1 MEMAVCAV
9 SVLRKQC
16 IAIKSINLTI
26 SNMSFTITD
35 FLISIPIT
43 AIIIFAIILLYKRA
57 KTFPTPMGCLLGC
70 VIMFWFV
77 LCFVGGCSARRQ
89 AKAEA
94 HLAKIKLVSTG
105 EIIKVPK
112 ADLVGTDSMFRDGKH
127 VYKNDTGRD
136 LVEYMVK
143 YTKDGNDLNNKIY
156 GYVISPDQYFYW
168 YDDDESYRM
177 FESPPASTRIVR
189 RGRNIRS
196 HPIESTYLTF
206 LDYIENVPDYVTVV
220 TFLKA
225 E

>member
-1 MEMAVCAV
+1 MEMVVCAV

-16 IAIKSINLTI
+16 IAIKSIILTI

-112 ADLVGTDSMFRDGKH
+112 ADSWNG
-127 VYKNDTGRD
+127 
-136 LVEYMVK
+136 
-143 YTKDGNDLNNKIY
+143 LN
-156 GYVISPDQYFYW
+156 V
-168 YDDDESYRM
+168 
-177 FESPPASTRIVR
+177 
-189 RGRNIRS
+189 
-196 HPIESTYLTF
+196 
-206 LDYIENVPDYVTVV
+206 
-220 TFLKA
+220 
-225 E
+225 